1 MTDIQTPTRPTA
13 QSVAS
18 LRQYVPKRMAEPTDA
33 LEGPTKPSVKDQ
45 KKFMFSGLKLK
56 KKEKAPKVAKAT
68 KVAKAP
74 KKVKATKKSKVAKA
88 PKAFKL
94 PKLTKKPKSVKASKP
109 PKVKVAK
116 APKATKIRKD
126 VKASKIAAMLQT
138 PQVKPVPQVQP
149 KAQVKPKTKVSV
161 DRRRKDRRKPKT
173 KPIKRKKIDFS
184 FQSLNKY
191 LRFSYASLFLLVF
204 VFGGWTFLAK
214 IQGAVIATGQVA
226 VEGKP
231 KIVQH
236 LDGGIVSN
244 ISVKEGDVVSKN
256 QTVLMLD
263 ATILNANLEAA
274 ETNYYENEALINRL
288 LAEQSGQNTIF
299 WSNALTRQRSNS
311 RVALAMSGQEQ
322 LFQARKSALSGE
334 VNQLSQRIEQF
345 RDEDTGLISEIDFT
359 RSELSLVDQELN
371 KMRDLLRQN
380 LVSRNRVTQLERD
393 QTRLRNAVSKLETR
407 RDGLRNAVTE
417 AQISIAQIQ
426 RTRDEQVLTDLR
438 QAQTQADNLSQAL
451 KTVSTKT
458 NLVRIQA
465 PVSGVVHEMTVSTV
479 GGVIAPGQEIMQ
491 IIPARDS
498 LVIKGQVMPQDIDQ
512 VSVGQATNVVFS
524 ALKQSAAPELDGIV
538 SFISADSLTDP
549 ITGFPYFEVDIDVA
563 DSQLPKL
570 NGQSLIPGMPADI
583 FIQTQE
589 RSVFDYLVGPLKNT
603 FKKTMR
609 DG

>member
-1 MTDIQTPTRPTA
+1 MARAA
-13 QSVAS
+13 Q
-18 LRQYVPKRMAEPTDA
+18 
-33 LEGPTKPSVKDQ
+33 
-45 KKFMFSGLKLK
+45 
-56 KKEKAPKVAKAT
+56 APQV
-68 KVAKAP
+68 
-74 KKVKATKKSKVAKA
+74 
-88 PKAFKL
+88 
-94 PKLTKKPKSVKASKP
+94 
-109 PKVKVAK
+109 
-116 APKATKIRKD
+116 
-126 VKASKIAAMLQT
+126 AAM
-138 PQVKPVPQVQP
+138 PQMPPMTS
-149 KAQVKPKTKVSV
+149 KAKISV
-161 DRRRKDRRKPKT
+161 DRRRKDRRTPKAKAAKPQKL
-173 KPIKRKKIDFS
+173 DFS

-191 LRFSYASLFLLVF
+191 LRVSYLSLFLLVF
-204 VFGGWTFLAK
+204 VFGGWTILAK

-244 ISVKEGDVVSKN
+244 ISVKDGDLVSKN

-274 ETNYYENEALINRL
+274 ETNYFENEALINRL
-288 LAEQSGQNTIF
+288 LAEQSGQDTIF
-299 WSNALTRQRSNS
+299 WPNNLTRQRSNT
-311 RVALAMSGQEQ
+311 RVDLAMSGQEQ
-322 LFQARKSALSGE
+322 LFQARKIALTGE

-359 RSELSLVDQELN
+359 RSELTLVDQELG
-371 KMRDLLRQN
+371 KMRELLRQN

-393 QTRLRNAVSKLETR
+393 QTRLRNSVSKLETR
-407 RDGLRNAVTE
+407 RDGVRNAVTE

-438 QAQTQADNLSQAL
+438 QAQTQADSLLTAL

-491 IIPARDS
+491 IIPERDS
-498 LVIKGQVMPQDIDQ
+498 LVIKAQVMPQDIDQ
-512 VSVGQATNVVFS
+512 VSVGQETNVVFS
-524 ALKQSAAPELDGIV
+524 ALKQSAAPELDGTV
-538 SFISADSLTDP
+538 TFISADNLIDP
-549 ITGFPYFEVDIDVA
+549 ITGFPYFEVEIDVA
-563 DSQLPKL
+563 DSELPKL
-570 NGQSLIPGMPADI
+570 KGQSLIPGMPADI

-589 RSVFDYLVGPLKNT
+589 RSVFDYLVGPLKDT
-603 FKKTMR
+603 LKKTMR